1 MMFGLVLAN
10 CWVLGIEYKVLS
22 TKYNDRTEQ
31 TNIFKQTLTEQ
42 TNIFLNKHGQN
53 KQTLFEK
60 ALTE

>member
-10 CWVLGIEYKVLS
+10 CWVSGIEYKVLS

-42 TNIFLNKHGQN
+42 TNIFLSKHGQN
-53 KQTLFEK
+53 K
-60 ALTE
+60 